1 MSQGGG
7 GKGAALDEV
16 LRLEDTMKPQQVE
29 GYRMVRMAAEMLECH
44 ACHLPLKH
52 SIFKCEFD
60 DGHLLCS
67 SCRGVHG
74 ESCGRP
80 VARSTLAEAFAAA
93 ALVRCDYE
101 RYGCDAGDVV
111 YHKAADH
118 RIACHHAPCGCPESC
133 GFSGSRKNLLEHVLA
148 GEEDKDDPSRNAF
161 LLSLTERGAEVE
173 MSLVCIGADGG
184 VPQFSS
190 MIAVEHSDD
199 GARRKRWGRR

>member
-133 GFSGSRKNLLEHVLA
+133 GFSGSRKNLLEHVEHA
-148 GEEDKDDPSRNAF
+148 RTTSSA
-161 LLSLTERGAEVE
+161 SATESPAT
-173 MSLVCIGADGG
+173 STSA
-184 VPQFSS
+184 
-190 MIAVEHSDD
+190 
-199 GARRKRWGRR
+199 ARCSPGRRTRMTRAGTRSCCP